1 MRLSKFVSM
10 ESQSNLNYGRIAAA
24 IEYLRE
30 HFREQPSLETVAA
43 AIHLSPAH
51 FQRIFS
57 EWAGVSPKQF
67 LQYLSLDFARARLRD
82 SDRPTLFDTALE
94 TGLSSPS
101 RLHELFVN
109 IEAMTPAEYR
119 DGGSGLV
126 IQWSTAC
133 TSFGPVLIA
142 STDKG
147 ICHLMFFEDENT
159 AIEELKDRF
168 PNAGFEARKTSF
180 HDGAL
185 QFFHRDWQPG
195 AGLKLHLRGTPFQL
209 KVWEALLRIP
219 MGQLRSYAELAT
231 AAGNPTASRAVGSAI
246 GSNPV
251 AFLIPCHRVI
261 RSDGG
266 LGGYMWGEPRKQ
278 ALIGWEALQVNNAG

>member
-1 MRLSKFVSM
+1 M
-10 ESQSNLNYGRIAAA
+10 ESQSSLNYSRIAAA

-51 FQRIFS
+51 FQRVFS

-67 LQYLSLDFARARLRD
+67 LRFLSLDFARTRLREA
-82 SDRPTLFDTALE
+82 DRPTLFDTALE
-94 TGLSSPS
+94 AGLSSPS
-101 RLHELFVN
+101 RLHELFIN

-119 DGGSGLV
+119 DGGSGLA
-126 IQWSTAC
+126 ILHSTAE
-133 TSFGPVLIA
+133 TPFGPVLIA
-142 STDKG
+142 STGKG
-147 ICHLMFFEDENT
+147 ICHLAFFEDE
-159 AIEELKDRF
+159 AAALQELAQRF
-168 PNAGFEARKTSF
+168 PKARLEARKTEL
-180 HDGAL
+180 HEQAL
-185 QFFHRDWQPG
+185 QFFRRDWKPDS
-195 AGLKLHLRGTPFQL
+195 GLRLHLRGTPFQL
-209 KVWEALLRIP
+209 KVWEALLKIP
-219 MGQLRSYAELAT
+219 TGQLRSYRELAAT
-231 AAGNPTASRAVGSAI
+231 AGSPAASRAVGSAI

-278 ALIGWEALQVNNAG
+278 ALIGWEAVERFGISDLRL